1 MQYFTDCIL
10 FAIFQKRF
18 QCFHSIIIKISE
30 GGIGAIL
37 IKFSDIFIQLKK
49 IPNPIKTKNIY
60 ILW

>member
-1 MQYFTDCIL
+1 MLSFNYYHKNKGKD
-10 FAIFQKRF
+10 
-18 QCFHSIIIKISE
+18 
-30 GGIGAIL
+30 GAIL